1 MGRFRR
7 SAPARNTLITEDAAI
22 PNDIKRV
29 YAVGDIHGRLDL
41 LERAIAAIGRDVATH
56 GSDAVTVTLGDY
68 IDRGPDSA
76 GVLER
81 LAGNPFP
88 TPYVALKGNHEAMLE
103 DFLDDPA
110 VGAHWR
116 RQGGEKTLQ
125 SYRVTARALLVGRA
139 NENAALRLRQALPD
153 KHVSFLQSLQLTYSF
168 GRYFLCHA
176 GVRPG
181 VPLDRQTEHDLLWI
195 RSEFLRSEA
204 DFGKI
209 VVHGHTPVAAPEVL
223 PNRINLDTGAFA
235 SGRLTCAVMDEGGCR
250 FVEV

>member
-76 GVLER
+76 GVIER
-81 LAGNPFP
+81 LAGNPFS

-103 DFLDDPA
+103 DFLHDPS
-110 VGAHWR
+110 VGMHWR
-116 RQGGEKTLQ
+116 RQGGKETLQ
-125 SYRVTARALLVGRA
+125 SYGVMTRALLVGRT
-139 NENAALRLRQALPD
+139 NETAAQQLRQALPE
-153 KHVSFLQSLQLTYSF
+153 KHWRFLQSLQLSYTF

-181 VPLDRQTEHDLLWI
+181 VPLEQQDEHDLLWI
-195 RSEFLRSEA
+195 RSDFLRSEA
-204 DFGKI
+204 DFGKV

-235 SGRLTCAVMDEGGCR
+235 SGRLTCAVLDEGGCR
-250 FVEV
+250 FLEV